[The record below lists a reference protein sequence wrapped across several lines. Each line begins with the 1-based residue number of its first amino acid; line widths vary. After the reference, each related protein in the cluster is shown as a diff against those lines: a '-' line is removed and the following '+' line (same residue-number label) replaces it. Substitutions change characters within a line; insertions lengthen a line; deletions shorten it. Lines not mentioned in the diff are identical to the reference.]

1 MRFALNG
8 AQAYQDYK
16 NAHSIRLSSWIDL
29 DYDMPVMNGMDSGK
43 LIRKFE
49 PRKDLS
55 PSIIIMISG
64 HCDDELIKRCSDR
77 DGEVGLIISL
87 RSLFLFEQIH
97 SIYSYLLKCP
107 IWTLKFGK
115 C

>member
-64 HCDDELIKRCSDR
+64 HCNQSIIEECLDPNGSVRADQFLKKPVSYNHLQEIIKNC
-77 DGEVGLIISL
+77 
-87 RSLFLFEQIH
+87 
-97 SIYSYLLKCP
+97 
-107 IWTLKFGK
+107 T
-115 C
+115 